1 VYLWVGVAIGIYVRA
16 QVCKPG
22 YCLYCSIV
30 NMDCSWSNSSS
41 NILDLRLMSFND
53 LRLVSECYLFISLL
67 CFFLLQLLDY
77 ALLSAS
83 LYFSKRGAY

>member
-22 YCLYCSIV
+22 YCLYCLIV

-41 NILDLRLMSFND
+41 NI
-53 LRLVSECYLFISLL
+53 
-67 CFFLLQLLDY
+67 
-77 ALLSAS
+77 
-83 LYFSKRGAY
+83 KRDNILKF